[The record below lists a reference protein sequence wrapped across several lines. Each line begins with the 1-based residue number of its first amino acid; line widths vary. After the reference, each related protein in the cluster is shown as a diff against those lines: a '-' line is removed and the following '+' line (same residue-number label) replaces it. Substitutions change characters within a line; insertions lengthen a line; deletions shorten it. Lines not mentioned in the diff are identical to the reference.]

1 MQTQSSGRSVCSCRA
16 SFLLTNAQALLDQYE
31 GPADPSFGIFVTVL
45 AGNELRRTG
54 VVEVQA
60 GIAKFSEADD
70 FCVYLPEGQQW
81 RGNSSIKIVLMGSA
95 HAAEG
100 EHFKG
105 APNSLVDTFFHDLCT
120 GRCFI
125 LAEGRVQLGEH
136 FKAGAKGFLAGT
148 SSVLCTLALPAQ
160 SANSASASSS
170 VMRGKMPLKVVR
182 KTTGA
187 TCMRCSFCFR
197 LMLLQARFNWT
208 SASND
213 FASIRYVIIFN
224 YSHTHITNKLMLS
237 NIVLPHII
245 IQSEQS
251 LRGAKTSQNKS
262 HARRMRCAS
271 ESITNCTSR
280 MVEGTTHVTLPTL
293 LKDKSK
299 GDPHK
304 CAYD

>member
-1 MQTQSSGRSVCSCRA
+1 MQTQSSGRSVCFCGA
-16 SFLLTNAQALLDQYE
+16 SFILTNAQALLDQYE

-105 APNSLVDTFFHDLCT
+105 APNSLVDPFFHDLCT

-148 SSVLCTLALPAQ
+148 SSVLCSLALPAQ
-160 SANSASASSS
+160 TANSASASSS

-187 TCMRCSFCFR
+187 CMRCSFCFR
-197 LMLLQARFNWT
+197 VMLLQARFNLT

-213 FASIRYVIIFN
+213 FASIGYVIIFN
-224 YSHTHITNKLMLS
+224 YIHTHITNKLMSS
-237 NIVLPHII
+237 NIILPHMNHSERAITTWRKNK
-245 IQSEQS
+245 SEQIAPNA
-251 LRGAKTSQNKS
+251 L
-262 HARRMRCAS
+262 CF
-271 ESITNCTSR
+271 
-280 MVEGTTHVTLPTL
+280 
-293 LKDKSK
+293 
-299 GDPHK
+299 
-304 CAYD
+304 

>member
-1 MQTQSSGRSVCSCRA
+1 M
-16 SFLLTNAQALLDQYE
+16 
-31 GPADPSFGIFVTVL
+31 TVL

-54 VVEVQA
+54 VVAVQA

-95 HAAEG
+95 HPAEG

-105 APNSLVDTFFHDLCT
+105 ALTSLVDVFVHDLCT

-148 SSVLCTLALPAQ
+148 SSVLCSLGLPAQ
-160 SANSASASSS
+160 TSNTASASSS
-170 VMRGKMPLKVVR
+170 IMRGKMPPKAVR

-187 TCMRCSFCFR
+187 TCMWCSFCFR
-197 LMLLQARFNWT
+197 VMLLQARCNLT

-213 FASIRYVIIFN
+213 VASILVLVRN
-224 YSHTHITNKLMLS
+224 YIHTHITNKL
-237 NIVLPHII
+237 
-245 IQSEQS
+245 
-251 LRGAKTSQNKS
+251 
-262 HARRMRCAS
+262 
-271 ESITNCTSR
+271 
-280 MVEGTTHVTLPTL
+280 
-293 LKDKSK
+293 
-299 GDPHK
+299 
-304 CAYD
+304 